1 MGSGCGGRRRVEN
14 EVALR
19 VGFTVT
25 EIAFIVVVS
34 FFAHCDEEDEG
45 EWCDVCCNKAY
56 KSVDTLVVIRKAM
69 IILRVRRSIKPKTRR
84 SRK

>member
-45 EWCDVCCNKAY
+45 EWCDVCCNKTY
-56 KSVDTLVVIRKAM
+56 EPVETLA
-69 IILRVRRSIKPKTRR
+69 IIS
-84 SRK
+84 